1 MRRILLDTNAYAAF
15 KRGDPGARDV
25 VQMADTLGVSTVVL
39 GELLG
44 GFALGSRAERNR
56 TELTAFIESPRV
68 AVLPIGEVTAQFYA
82 SVFAAL
88 RRKGQPIPT
97 NDLWV
102 AATALEHGFGLFTY
116 DSHFRAVDG
125 LLAGSRPEDFLP

>member
-1 MRRILLDTNAYAAF
+1 VRRILLDTNAYAAF
-15 KRGDPGARDV
+15 KRGQPGARDI
-25 VQMADTLGVSTVVL
+25 VQMAGTLGVSTVVL

-56 TELTAFIESPRV
+56 TELAAFLDSPRV
-68 AVLPIGEVTAQFYA
+68 AVLPVGEATAEFYA

-102 AATALEHGFGLFTY
+102 AASALEHGFALFTY